1 MLVAFD
7 IETLGKLSET
17 PLPAITCV
25 CLYDGNQEDRL
36 RFWKVSQETFM
47 ENKKKLLE
55 WLDGASGLAGFN
67 AVDFDLEYIRQF
79 FGIDEKQMRG
89 WILKCRDPFM
99 VCRHVLK
106 NTCGLNHL
114 LQINGLASKTGS
126 GSNAIQL
133 ALDEKWDD
141 LLDYCMMDTILTFEL
156 CSLPEI
162 AFSAYLRGSVDNGGV
177 WQFYLKKNNQEEAL
191 FIPASMMM
199 KKMET
204 VETMAS
210 DPTISYVMHE

>member
-1 MLVAFD
+1 MLVVAFD

-25 CLYDGNQEDRL
+25 CLYDGSREERL
-36 RFWKVSQETFM
+36 RFLKVSPETFI

-55 WLDGASGLAGFN
+55 WLDGANSLAGFN

-79 FGIDEKQMRG
+79 FNIDKKRMRE
-89 WILKCRDPFM
+89 WVLKCRDPFM
-99 VCRHVLK
+99 VCRHLLK

-141 LLDYCMMDTILTFEL
+141 LLDYCMMDTILTFKL

-162 AFSAYLRGSVDNGGV
+162 AFSSYLRGSMDDGGV
-177 WQFYLKKNNQEEAL
+177 WQFYLKKNREEEA
-191 FIPASMMM
+191 FIPASTMLM
-199 KKMET
+199 KMET
-204 VETMAS
+204 VEMMAS
-210 DPTISYVMHE
+210 DPTISYDMS